1 MTAGGVGERTMDVPA
16 PGDGGPDPFV
26 VDIESETLANETYR
40 TAIWT
45 GGQLQLT
52 VMHIGPGDDVG
63 LEVHEDRDQFLRLE
77 GGRARVQ
84 MGPRRDD
91 LPFDREVEDG
101 WAVLVPAG
109 SWHNLTNVGD
119 VPLKLYA
126 LYGPP
131 EHPRGAVH
139 PTKADAEAAE
149 HA

>member
-1 MTAGGVGERTMDVPA
+1 MTAPA
-16 PGDGGPDPFV
+16 SSDRGPEPFV
-26 VDIESETLANETYR
+26 VDIEAETLANETYR
-40 TAIWT
+40 TALWT
-45 GGQLQLT
+45 GGHLQVT
-52 VMHIGPGDDVG
+52 VMHIDPGDDIG
-63 LEVHEDRDQFLRLE
+63 LAVHEDRDQFLRLE

-84 MGPRRDD
+84 MGPREDD

-131 EHPRGAVH
+131 EHPWGAVH

-149 HA
+149 HG